1 MAHALARTE
10 GALDFAGSLQRP
22 QIFFFCF
29 VCLQAF
35 FRGKLPE
42 MECYLQSATRK
53 DHVGGFVALV
63 EVTRDACLFLPA
75 FQLLFLCWRLWME
88 IY

>member
-1 MAHALARTE
+1 MHLP
-10 GALDFAGSLQRP
+10 GLKGLWILQDHFKGHR
-22 QIFFFCF
+22 FFFCF